1 MNTEN
6 KDNRQ
11 LTERE
16 AFELIARVFDRN
28 MRRMNFVSGELFIA
42 WGALA
47 ALTALAEY
55 ALLRWTGTPQVL
67 WSAIIPFTA
76 CYLFTVGRN
85 RRKGI
90 VRTGFDDLLL
100 LVWGFPAMTALASV
114 AYAVITPENT
124 VNPAGIVQL
133 LFSGA
138 LLVTAEFFRGKGSNH
153 SGSFAAL
160 VVLGTAGFIAAFT
173 FTFSSPFDLASGNCL
188 LQLALWCTLLVMLPG
203 FILRHITRKPCSRS

>member
-1 MNTEN
+1 MEPEN
-6 KDNRQ
+6 KENGR
-11 LTERE
+11 LSERE
-16 AFELIARVFDRN
+16 ALDLIARVFDRN
-28 MRRMNFVSGELFIA
+28 MRRMNFVRGELFIA

-55 ALLRWTGTPQVL
+55 ALLRWTDTPQVL

-76 CYLFTVGRN
+76 CYLFTVARS

-100 LVWGFPAMTALASV
+100 LVWGFPAMAALASA
-114 AYAVITPENT
+114 AYAVADPEST
-124 VNPAGIVQL
+124 LNPAGISQL

-138 LLVTAEFFRGKGSNH
+138 LLVTAEFFRGKGSNQ

-160 VVLGTAGFIAAFT
+160 VGLGMAGFFAAFT
-173 FTFSSPFDLASGNCL
+173 FTFRTPFDLMSGNWL
-188 LQLALWCTLLVMLPG
+188 LQLALWCALLIMLPG
-203 FILRHITRKPCSRS
+203 FILRHIARKPCSRS

>member
-1 MNTEN
+1 MKSEKPETNTLSE
-6 KDNRQ
+6 Q
-11 LTERE
+11 E
-16 AFELIARVFDRN
+16 ALELIARVFDRN
-28 MRRMNFVSGELFIA
+28 MRRMNFVRGELLIV

-55 ALLRWTGTPQVL
+55 ALLRWTGSPQVL
-67 WSAIIPFTA
+67 WSALIPFTA
-76 CYLFTVGRN
+76 CYLFTIGQS

-100 LVWGFPAMTALASV
+100 LIWGFPSMTGLASA
-114 AYAVITPENT
+114 AYAIINPENT
-124 VNPAGIVQL
+124 LNPAGIAQL

-160 VVLGTAGFIAAFT
+160 VGLGTSGFIAAFT
-173 FTFSSPFDLASGNCL
+173 FTFSSPFDLASGNWL

-203 FILRHITRKPCSRS
+203 FILRHIARKPCSRS

>member
-85 RRKGI
+85 RRKG
-90 VRTGFDDLLL
+90 
-100 LVWGFPAMTALASV
+100 FPAMTALASV

-138 LLVTAEFFRGKGSNH
+138 LMVTSEFFRGKGSNQ

-160 VVLGTAGFIAAFT
+160 VGLGMAGFIATFT
-173 FTFSSPFDLASGNCL
+173 FTFRTPFDLISGEWL
-188 LQLALWCTLLVMLPG
+188 LQLALWCTLLVLLPG
-203 FILRHITRKPCSRS
+203 VILRHIARKPCSRS

>member
-100 LVWGFPAMTALASV
+100 LIWGFPAMTALASA
-114 AYAVITPENT
+114 AYTIITPENT

-138 LLVTAEFFRGKGSNH
+138 LMVTSEFFRGKGSNQ

-160 VVLGTAGFIAAFT
+160 VGLGMAGFIATFT
-173 FTFSSPFDLASGNCL
+173 FTFRTPFDLISGEWL

-203 FILRHITRKPCSRS
+203 FILRHIARKPCSRS

>member
-100 LVWGFPAMTALASV
+100 LIWGFPAMTALASA
-114 AYAVITPENT
+114 AYAIINPENT
-124 VNPAGIVQL
+124 LNPAGIAQL

-160 VVLGTAGFIAAFT
+160 VGLGMASFIATFT
-173 FTFSSPFDLASGNCL
+173 FTFSSPFDLASGNWL

-203 FILRHITRKPCSRS
+203 FILRHIARKPCSRS

>member
-1 MNTEN
+1 MKSEKPETNTLSE
-6 KDNRQ
+6 Q
-11 LTERE
+11 E

-160 VVLGTAGFIAAFT
+160 VGLGTAGFIAAFT
-173 FTFSSPFDLASGNCL
+173 FTFSSPFDLASGNWL

-203 FILRHITRKPCSRS
+203 FILRHIARKPCSRS

>member
-1 MNTEN
+1 M
-6 KDNRQ
+6 
-11 LTERE
+11 
-16 AFELIARVFDRN
+16 
-28 MRRMNFVSGELFIA
+28 
-42 WGALA
+42 
-47 ALTALAEY
+47 
-55 ALLRWTGTPQVL
+55 L
-67 WSAIIPFTA
+67 WSALIPFTA

-138 LLVTAEFFRGKGSNH
+138 LMVTSEFFRGKGSNQ

-160 VVLGTAGFIAAFT
+160 VGLGMAGFIATFT
-173 FTFSSPFDLASGNCL
+173 FTFSSPFDLASGNWL
-188 LQLALWCTLLVMLPG
+188 LQLVLWCTLLVMLPG
-203 FILRHITRKPCSRS
+203 FILRHIARKPCSRS

>member
-100 LVWGFPAMTALASV
+100 LIWGFPAMTALASA
-114 AYAVITPENT
+114 AYAIINPENT
-124 VNPAGIVQL
+124 LNPAGIAQL

-160 VVLGTAGFIAAFT
+160 VGLGMAGFIATFT
-173 FTFSSPFDLASGNCL
+173 FTFRTPFDLISGEWL
-188 LQLALWCTLLVMLPG
+188 LQLALWCTLLVLLPG
-203 FILRHITRKPCSRS
+203 VILRHIARKPCSRS

>member
-1 MNTEN
+1 MKSEKPETNTLSE
-6 KDNRQ
+6 Q
-11 LTERE
+11 E
-16 AFELIARVFDRN
+16 ALELIARVFDRN
-28 MRRMNFVSGELFIA
+28 MRRMNFVRGELFIV

-55 ALLRWTGTPQVL
+55 ALLRWTGSPQVL
-67 WSAIIPFTA
+67 WSALIPFTA
-76 CYLFTVGRN
+76 CYLFTIGQS

-100 LVWGFPAMTALASV
+100 LIWGFPAMTALASA
-114 AYAVITPENT
+114 AYAIINSENT
-124 VNPAGIVQL
+124 LNPAGIAQL
-133 LFSGA
+133 LFTGA

-160 VVLGTAGFIAAFT
+160 VGLGMSGFIAA
-173 FTFSSPFDLASGNCL
+173 FTFSSPFDLASGNWL

-203 FILRHITRKPCSRS
+203 FILRHIARKPCSRS

>member
-138 LLVTAEFFRGKGSNH
+138 LMVTAEFFRGKGSNH

-160 VVLGTAGFIAAFT
+160 VGLGTAGFIAA
-173 FTFSSPFDLASGNCL
+173 FTFSSPFDLASGNWL
-188 LQLALWCTLLVMLPG
+188 LQLALWCTLLVLLPG
-203 FILRHITRKPCSRS
+203 VILRHIARKPCSRS

>member
-16 AFELIARVFDRN
+16 ASELIARVFDRN

-124 VNPAGIVQL
+124 LNPAGIAQL

-160 VVLGTAGFIAAFT
+160 VGLGTAGFIAAFT
-173 FTFSSPFDLASGNCL
+173 FTFSSPFDLASGNWL

>member
-1 MNTEN
+1 MKSEKPETNTLSE
-6 KDNRQ
+6 Q
-11 LTERE
+11 E

-138 LLVTAEFFRGKGSNH
+138 LMVTSEFFRGKGSNQ

-160 VVLGTAGFIAAFT
+160 VGLGTAGFIAA
-173 FTFSSPFDLASGNCL
+173 FTFSSPFDLASGNWL

-203 FILRHITRKPCSRS
+203 FILRHIARKPCSRS

>member
-1 MNTEN
+1 MKSEKPETNTLSE
-6 KDNRQ
+6 Q
-11 LTERE
+11 E
-16 AFELIARVFDRN
+16 ALELIARVFDRN
-28 MRRMNFVSGELFIA
+28 MRRMNFVRGELFIV

-55 ALLRWTGTPQVL
+55 ALLRWTGSPQVL
-67 WSAIIPFTA
+67 WSALIPFTA
-76 CYLFTVGRN
+76 CYLFTIGQS
-85 RRKGI
+85 RRKSI

-100 LVWGFPAMTALASV
+100 LIWGFPAMTALASA
-114 AYAVITPENT
+114 AYTIITPENT

-138 LLVTAEFFRGKGSNH
+138 LMVTSEFFRGKGSNQ

-160 VVLGTAGFIAAFT
+160 VGLGTAGFIAA
-173 FTFSSPFDLASGNCL
+173 FTFSSPFDLASGNWL

-203 FILRHITRKPCSRS
+203 FILRHIARKPCSRS

>member
-138 LLVTAEFFRGKGSNH
+138 LMVTSEFFRGKGSNQ

-160 VVLGTAGFIAAFT
+160 VGLGMAGFIATFT
-173 FTFSSPFDLASGNCL
+173 FTFRTPFDLISGEWL
-188 LQLALWCTLLVMLPG
+188 LQLALWCTLLGLLPG
-203 FILRHITRKPCSRS
+203 VILRHIARKPCSRS

>member
-28 MRRMNFVSGELFIA
+28 MRRMNFVSGELFIV

-55 ALLRWTGTPQVL
+55 ALLRWTGSPQVL
-67 WSAIIPFTA
+67 WSALIPFTA

-138 LLVTAEFFRGKGSNH
+138 LLVTAEFFRGKGSNQ

-160 VVLGTAGFIAAFT
+160 VGLGMAGFIATFT
-173 FTFSSPFDLASGNCL
+173 FTFSSPFDLASGNWL

-203 FILRHITRKPCSRS
+203 FILRHIARKPCSRS

>member
-1 MNTEN
+1 MKSEKPETNTLSEQ
-6 KDNRQ
+6 KA
-11 LTERE
+11 L
-16 AFELIARVFDRN
+16 ELIARVFDRN

-138 LLVTAEFFRGKGSNH
+138 LMVTSEFFRGKGSNQ

-160 VVLGTAGFIAAFT
+160 VGLGTSGFIAAFT
-173 FTFSSPFDLASGNCL
+173 FTFSSPFDLASGNWL

-203 FILRHITRKPCSRS
+203 FILRHIARKPCSRS

>member
-138 LLVTAEFFRGKGSNH
+138 LMVTSEFFRGKGSNQ

-160 VVLGTAGFIAAFT
+160 VGLGTAGFIATFT
-173 FTFSSPFDLASGNCL
+173 FTFSSPFDLASGNWL

-203 FILRHITRKPCSRS
+203 FILRHIARIPCSRS

>member
-1 MNTEN
+1 MKSEKPETNTLSE
-6 KDNRQ
+6 Q
-11 LTERE
+11 E
-16 AFELIARVFDRN
+16 ALELIARVFDRN

-55 ALLRWTGTPQVL
+55 ALLRWTGSPQVL
-67 WSAIIPFTA
+67 WSALIPFTA
-76 CYLFTVGRN
+76 CYLFTIGQS

-100 LVWGFPAMTALASV
+100 LIWGFPAMTALASA
-114 AYAVITPENT
+114 AYAIINPENT
-124 VNPAGIVQL
+124 LNPAGIAQL

-160 VVLGTAGFIAAFT
+160 VGLGTAGFIAA
-173 FTFSSPFDLASGNCL
+173 FTFSSPFDLASGNWL

-203 FILRHITRKPCSRS
+203 FILRHIARKPCSRS

>member
-1 MNTEN
+1 MKSEKPETNTLSE
-6 KDNRQ
+6 Q
-11 LTERE
+11 E
-16 AFELIARVFDRN
+16 ALELIARVFDRN
-28 MRRMNFVSGELFIA
+28 MRRMNFVRGELFIV
-42 WGALA
+42 WGALT

-55 ALLRWTGTPQVL
+55 ALLRWTGSPQVL

-76 CYLFTVGRN
+76 CYLFTIGQS

-100 LVWGFPAMTALASV
+100 LIWGFPAMTALASA
-114 AYAVITPENT
+114 AYAIINPENT
-124 VNPAGIVQL
+124 LNPAGIAQL

-160 VVLGTAGFIAAFT
+160 VGLGTAGFIAA
-173 FTFSSPFDLASGNCL
+173 FTFSSPFDLASGNWL

-203 FILRHITRKPCSRS
+203 FILRHIARKPCSRS

>member
-1 MNTEN
+1 MKSEKPETNTLSE
-6 KDNRQ
+6 Q
-11 LTERE
+11 E
-16 AFELIARVFDRN
+16 ALELIARVFDRN

-138 LLVTAEFFRGKGSNH
+138 LMVTSEFFRGKGSNQ

-160 VVLGTAGFIAAFT
+160 VGLGMAGFIATFT
-173 FTFSSPFDLASGNCL
+173 FTFRTPFDLASGNWL
-188 LQLALWCTLLVMLPG
+188 LQLVLWCTLLVMLPG
-203 FILRHITRKPCSRS
+203 FILRHIARKPCSRS

>member
-100 LVWGFPAMTALASV
+100 LVWGFPAMTALASSPMPSSLPK
-114 AYAVITPENT
+114 TPSTPQE
-124 VNPAGIVQL
+124 
-133 LFSGA
+133 
-138 LLVTAEFFRGKGSNH
+138 
-153 SGSFAAL
+153 
-160 VVLGTAGFIAAFT
+160 
-173 FTFSSPFDLASGNCL
+173 SSS
-188 LQLALWCTLLVMLPG
+188 
-203 FILRHITRKPCSRS
+203 CSSRAH

>member
-100 LVWGFPAMTALASV
+100 VWGFPAMTALASV

-138 LLVTAEFFRGKGSNH
+138 LMVTSEFFRGKGSNQ

-160 VVLGTAGFIAAFT
+160 VGLGMAGFIATFSFT
-173 FTFSSPFDLASGNCL
+173 FRTPFDLISGEWL
-188 LQLALWCTLLVMLPG
+188 LQLALWCTLLVLLPG
-203 FILRHITRKPCSRS
+203 VILRHIARKPCSRS

>member
-1 MNTEN
+1 MKSEKPETNTLSEQ
-6 KDNRQ
+6 KA
-11 LTERE
+11 L
-16 AFELIARVFDRN
+16 ELIARVFDRN
-28 MRRMNFVSGELFIA
+28 MRRMNFVRGELFIV

-55 ALLRWTGTPQVL
+55 ALLRWTGSPQVL
-67 WSAIIPFTA
+67 WSALIPFTA
-76 CYLFTVGRN
+76 CYLFTIGQS

-100 LVWGFPAMTALASV
+100 LIWGFPAMTALASA
-114 AYAVITPENT
+114 AYAIINPENT
-124 VNPAGIVQL
+124 LNPAGIAQL

-160 VVLGTAGFIAAFT
+160 VGLGTAGFIAAFT
-173 FTFSSPFDLASGNCL
+173 FTFSSPFDLASGNWL

-203 FILRHITRKPCSRS
+203 FILRHIARKPCSRS

>member
-1 MNTEN
+1 MKSEKPETNTLSEQ
-6 KDNRQ
+6 K
-11 LTERE
+11 

-160 VVLGTAGFIAAFT
+160 VGLGTAGFIAAFT
-173 FTFSSPFDLASGNCL
+173 FTFSSPFDLASGNWL

-203 FILRHITRKPCSRS
+203 FILRHIARKPCSRS

>member
-1 MNTEN
+1 MKSEKPETNTLSEQ
-6 KDNRQ
+6 K
-11 LTERE
+11 

-160 VVLGTAGFIAAFT
+160 VGLGTAGFIAAFT
-173 FTFSSPFDLASGNCL
+173 FTFSSPFDLASGNWL
-188 LQLALWCTLLVMLPG
+188 LQLALCCTLLVMLPG
-203 FILRHITRKPCSRS
+203 FILRHIARKPCSRS

>member
-138 LLVTAEFFRGKGSNH
+138 LMVTSEFFRGKGSNQ

-160 VVLGTAGFIAAFT
+160 VGLGMASFIATFT
-173 FTFSSPFDLASGNCL
+173 FTFSSPFDLASGNWL

-203 FILRHITRKPCSRS
+203 FILRHIARKPCSRS

>member
-1 MNTEN
+1 MKSEKPETNTLSE
-6 KDNRQ
+6 Q
-11 LTERE
+11 E
-16 AFELIARVFDRN
+16 ALELIARVFDRN
-28 MRRMNFVSGELFIA
+28 MRRMNFVRGELFIV

-55 ALLRWTGTPQVL
+55 ALLRWTGSPQVL
-67 WSAIIPFTA
+67 WSALIPFTA
-76 CYLFTVGRN
+76 CYLFTIGQS

-100 LVWGFPAMTALASV
+100 LIWGFPSMTGLASA
-114 AYAVITPENT
+114 AYAIINPENT
-124 VNPAGIVQL
+124 LNPAGIAQL

-160 VVLGTAGFIAAFT
+160 VGLGTSGFITAFT
-173 FTFSSPFDLASGNCL
+173 FTFSSPFDLASGNWL

-203 FILRHITRKPCSRS
+203 FILRHIARKPCSRS

>member
-100 LVWGFPAMTALASV
+100 VWGFPAMTALASV

-138 LLVTAEFFRGKGSNH
+138 LMVTSEFFRDKGSNQ

-160 VVLGTAGFIAAFT
+160 VGLGMAGFIATFSFT
-173 FTFSSPFDLASGNCL
+173 FRTPFDLISGEWL
-188 LQLALWCTLLVMLPG
+188 LQLALWCTLLVLLPG
-203 FILRHITRKPCSRS
+203 VILRHIARKPCSRS

>member
-1 MNTEN
+1 MKSEKPETNTLSE
-6 KDNRQ
+6 Q
-11 LTERE
+11 E
-16 AFELIARVFDRN
+16 ALELIARVFDRN

-138 LLVTAEFFRGKGSNH
+138 LMVTSEFFRGKGSNQ

-160 VVLGTAGFIAAFT
+160 VGLGTSGFIAAFT
-173 FTFSSPFDLASGNCL
+173 FTFSSPFDLASGNWL

-203 FILRHITRKPCSRS
+203 FILRHIARKPCSRS

>member
-1 MNTEN
+1 MKSEKPETNT
-6 KDNRQ
+6 
-11 LTERE
+11 LSERE

-55 ALLRWTGTPQVL
+55 ALLRWTGSPQVL
-67 WSAIIPFTA
+67 WSALIPFTA

-100 LVWGFPAMTALASV
+100 LIWGFPAMTALASA
-114 AYAVITPENT
+114 AYAIINPENT
-124 VNPAGIVQL
+124 LNPAGIAQL

-160 VVLGTAGFIAAFT
+160 VGLGTAGFIAAFT
-173 FTFSSPFDLASGNCL
+173 FTFSSPFDLASGNWL

-203 FILRHITRKPCSRS
+203 FILRHIARKPCSRS

>member
-138 LLVTAEFFRGKGSNH
+138 LMVTSEFFRGKGSNH

-160 VVLGTAGFIAAFT
+160 VGLGTAGFIAAFT
-173 FTFSSPFDLASGNCL
+173 FTFRTPFDLISGEWL
-188 LQLALWCTLLVMLPG
+188 LQLALWCTLLVLLPG
-203 FILRHITRKPCSRS
+203 VILRHIARKPCSRS

>member
-138 LLVTAEFFRGKGSNH
+138 LMVTSEFFRGKGSNQ

-160 VVLGTAGFIAAFT
+160 VGLGMAGFIATFSFT
-173 FTFSSPFDLASGNCL
+173 FRTPFDLISGEWL
-188 LQLALWCTLLVMLPG
+188 LQLALWCTLLVLLAG
-203 FILRHITRKPCSRS
+203 VILRHIARKPCSRS

>member
-1 MNTEN
+1 MKSEKPETNTLSE
-6 KDNRQ
+6 Q
-11 LTERE
+11 E

-100 LVWGFPAMTALASV
+100 LIWGFPAMTVLASA
-114 AYAVITPENT
+114 AYAIINPENT
-124 VNPAGIVQL
+124 LNPAGIAQL

-160 VVLGTAGFIAAFT
+160 VGLGTAGFIAAFT
-173 FTFSSPFDLASGNCL
+173 FTFSSPFDLASGNWL

-203 FILRHITRKPCSRS
+203 FILRHIARKPCSRS

>member
-1 MNTEN
+1 MKSEKPETNTLSE
-6 KDNRQ
+6 Q
-11 LTERE
+11 E
-16 AFELIARVFDRN
+16 ALELIARVFDRN
-28 MRRMNFVSGELFIA
+28 MRRMNFVRGELFIA

-55 ALLRWTGTPQVL
+55 ALLRWTGSPQVL
-67 WSAIIPFTA
+67 WSALIPFTA
-76 CYLFTVGRN
+76 CYLFTIGQS

-100 LVWGFPAMTALASV
+100 LIWGFPAMTALASA
-114 AYAVITPENT
+114 AYAIINPENT
-124 VNPAGIVQL
+124 LNPAGIAQL

-160 VVLGTAGFIAAFT
+160 VGLGMAGFIAAFT
-173 FTFSSPFDLASGNCL
+173 FTFSSPFDLASGNWL

-203 FILRHITRKPCSRS
+203 FILRHIARKSCSRS

>member
-1 MNTEN
+1 MKSEKPETNTLSE
-6 KDNRQ
+6 Q
-11 LTERE
+11 E
-16 AFELIARVFDRN
+16 ALELIARVFDRN
-28 MRRMNFVSGELFIA
+28 MRRMNFVRGELFIV

-55 ALLRWTGTPQVL
+55 ALLRWTGSPQVL
-67 WSAIIPFTA
+67 WSALIPFTA
-76 CYLFTVGRN
+76 CYLFTIGQS
-85 RRKGI
+85 RRKSI

-100 LVWGFPAMTALASV
+100 LIWGFPAMTALASA
-114 AYAVITPENT
+114 AYAIINPENT
-124 VNPAGIVQL
+124 LNPAEIAQL

-160 VVLGTAGFIAAFT
+160 VGLGTAGFIAAFT
-173 FTFSSPFDLASGNCL
+173 FTFSSPFDLASGNWL

>member
-1 MNTEN
+1 MKSEKPETNTLSE
-6 KDNRQ
+6 Q
-11 LTERE
+11 E
-16 AFELIARVFDRN
+16 ALELIARVFDRN
-28 MRRMNFVSGELFIA
+28 MRRMNFVRGELFIV

-55 ALLRWTGTPQVL
+55 ALLRWTGSPQVL
-67 WSAIIPFTA
+67 WSALIPFTA
-76 CYLFTVGRN
+76 CYLFTIVQS

-100 LVWGFPAMTALASV
+100 LIWGFPAMTALAS
-114 AYAVITPENT
+114 AADAIINPENT
-124 VNPAGIVQL
+124 LNPAGIAQL

-160 VVLGTAGFIAAFT
+160 VGLGTAGFIAA
-173 FTFSSPFDLASGNCL
+173 FTFSSPFDLASGNWL

-203 FILRHITRKPCSRS
+203 FILRHIARKPCSRS

>member
-1 MNTEN
+1 MKSEKPETNTLSE
-6 KDNRQ
+6 Q
-11 LTERE
+11 E
-16 AFELIARVFDRN
+16 ALELIARVFDRN
-28 MRRMNFVSGELFIA
+28 MRRMNFVRGELFIV

-100 LVWGFPAMTALASV
+100 LIWGFPAMTALASA
-114 AYAVITPENT
+114 AYAIINPENT
-124 VNPAGIVQL
+124 LNPAGIAQL

-160 VVLGTAGFIAAFT
+160 VGLGTSGFIAAFT
-173 FTFSSPFDLASGNCL
+173 FTFSSPFDLASGNWL

-203 FILRHITRKPCSRS
+203 FILRHIARKPCSRS